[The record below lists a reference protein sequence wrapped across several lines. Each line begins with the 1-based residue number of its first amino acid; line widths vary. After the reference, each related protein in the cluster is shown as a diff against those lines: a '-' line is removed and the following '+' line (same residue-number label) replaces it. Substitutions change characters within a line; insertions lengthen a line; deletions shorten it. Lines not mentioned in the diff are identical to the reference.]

1 MPDFTSTWYTTNSAT
16 LELTGIQLEVGPQA
30 TSFEHRSFG
39 EELALCQRYYQSGYF
54 RIRLNGRSSETISEF
69 THYFKGTMRAN
80 PTVTTANV
88 YGTLDSVTFANFN
101 GDGCY
106 LDFSN
111 DTSLNFAATVN
122 ADAEP

>member
-1 MPDFTSTWYTTNSAT
+1 MIAGPDADGVKSRKTQF
-16 LELTGIQLEVGPQA
+16 EVWD
-30 TSFEHRSFG
+30 RFG

-69 THYFKGTMRAN
+69 THYFKTTMRAN

-88 YGTLDSVTFANFN
+88 YGTLDSVTFANMNF
-101 GDGCY
+101 GGCY

-111 DTSLNFAATVN
+111 DQSLNFAATVN
-122 ADAEP
+122 ADAEL

>member
-1 MPDFTSTWYTTNSAT
+1 
-16 LELTGIQLEVGPQA
+16 
-30 TSFEHRSFG
+30 
-39 EELALCQRYYQSGYF
+39 
-54 RIRLNGRSSETISEF
+54 
-69 THYFKGTMRAN
+69 MRAN

-88 YGTLDSVTFANFN
+88 YGTLDSVTFANHN
-101 GDGCY
+101 GDACY